1 MSENYEKAAEFIA
14 KMRGIA
20 DNLGENRDLI
30 DTDNYYAF
38 TQYIDELEKNIN
50 RFTEEGNILKIGIIG
65 AVKAGKSSFLNACI
79 FDGEEVL
86 PKACTPMTA
95 ALTKIS
101 YSAEPKALVHFYSQ
115 SDWQSISD
123 RSDEYDRSLEAGYNK
138 YCERFKS
145 DKAEDQNLLDK
156 AKDKAKEFVQN
167 KKQHRILSKEEFRM
181 TFDKNI
187 SESIKACKE
196 LTEMAAKNGEV
207 LSVIGSEARVIEG
220 EVSQKLQDYV
230 GANGK
235 YTPVVSY
242 VELQINDERL
252 NGIEIIDTPG
262 MNDPVASRGDKTR
275 KFLSVCDV
283 AILLSTSS
291 QFMDASTVSLINSTL
306 PSASI
311 RDYLVI
317 GSKLDLGVLDYSQD
331 KAGFAEAWAGSKQ
344 TYIRQYNQ
352 NIDKIIAC
360 RPADRSVA
368 ALKDSAP
375 LFVSS
380 MFYTMAR
387 KLKTGKPFS
396 AEEEHTDSQFMKR
409 FEGYS
414 EYRKQFTALSGIG
427 AVRVKLNEF
436 SERKAEIINSKNDSL
451 ISDCKLNLMRC
462 LDKIIEETT
471 SSRLTLENS
480 NVEELHKKYEAIKNV
495 LDSARTKLGGIFTV
509 AANESR
515 KIALSIKS
523 KIDSEAI
530 LHQNIKTVTETHEY
544 TEEHKVNWFKTE
556 TVTLHDTTHK
566 ADTAQVINNI
576 ASYIANC
583 NIIINDDF
591 NHIINKESISRKV
604 KNVVLEIF
612 DKAEI
617 SFDESDILCPL
628 DILLSQLEIP
638 SVEIDGNAHLDS
650 VRSQFASGYASNNA
664 IHKLAELQ
672 SSTLINVGNDL
683 KDELDKCVDKIAATL
698 SEKSVSFA
706 DDISVKLSDKQGKLQ
721 QQMAEREL
729 FIQRYS
735 EFSDFIKQQK
745 RELGQMS
752 V

>member
-14 KMRGIA
+14 KMRTIA
-20 DNLGENRDLI
+20 DDLGENRDLI

-65 AVKAGKSSFLNACI
+65 AMKAGKSSFLNACI

-101 YSAEPKALVHFYSQ
+101 YSEEPKALVHFYSQ
-115 SDWQSISD
+115 SDWQSITD
-123 RSDEYDRSLEAGYNK
+123 RSDEYDRSLEASYNK

-156 AKDKAKEFVQN
+156 AKEFVQD
-167 KKQHRILSKEEFRM
+167 KRQRRILSKEEFRM
-181 TFDKNI
+181 TFDKNV

-207 LSVIGSEARVIEG
+207 LSVIGSEPCVIEG

-235 YTPVVSY
+235 YTPIVSY

-275 KFLSVCDV
+275 KFLSACDV
-283 AILLSTSS
+283 AILLSTSA

-317 GSKLDLGVLDYSQD
+317 GSKFDFGVLDYPQD
-331 KAGFAEAWAGSKQ
+331 NVGFDVAWAKSKQ

-352 NIDKIIAC
+352 SIDKIIAC
-360 RPADRSVA
+360 RPADRSAA

-387 KLKTGKPFS
+387 KLKAGKPFS

-617 SFDESDILCPL
+617 NFDESDILCPL

-735 EFSDFIKQQK
+735 EFSDFVKQQK

>member
-101 YSAEPKALVHFYSQ
+101 YSEEPKALVHFYSQ

-145 DKAEDQNLLDK
+145 DKAEDQKLLDK
-156 AKDKAKEFVQN
+156 AKDKAKDFVQN
-167 KKQHRILSKEEFRM
+167 KKQRKLLSKEEFRM
-181 TFDKNI
+181 NFDRDV

-207 LSVIGSEARVIEG
+207 HSVIGSEPCVIEG

-235 YTPVVSY
+235 YTPIVSY

-275 KFLSVCDV
+275 KFLSACDV
-283 AILLSTSS
+283 AILLSTSA

-317 GSKLDLGVLDYSQD
+317 GSKFDFGVLDYPQD
-331 KAGFAEAWAGSKQ
+331 NVGFDLAWAKSKQ

-352 NIDKIIAC
+352 SIDKIIAC
-360 RPADRSVA
+360 RPADRSAA

-375 LFVSS
+375 LFISS
-380 MFYTMAR
+380 ILYTMAR
-387 KLKTGKPFS
+387 KLKEGKPFS
-396 AEEEHTDSQFMKR
+396 VEEQQVDSQFMKR

-414 EYRKQFTALSGIG
+414 EHRKQLMALSGIG

-530 LHQNIKTVTETHEY
+530 LHQNIKTITETHEY
-544 TEEHKVNWFKTE
+544 TEEHRINLLKKEV
-556 TVTLHDTTHK
+556 VTLHDTTHK

-617 SFDESDILCPL
+617 NFDESDILCPL

-650 VRSQFASGYASNNA
+650 VRSLFASGYASNNA

-735 EFSDFIKQQK
+735 EFSDFVKQQK

>member
-123 RSDEYDRSLEAGYNK
+123 RSDEYDRSLETNYNK

-156 AKDKAKEFVQN
+156 AKDKAFVQN

-196 LTEMAAKNGEV
+196 LTEMAEKNGEV

-275 KFLSVCDV
+275 KFLSACDV

-317 GSKLDLGVLDYSQD
+317 GSKLDLGVLDYPQD
-331 KAGFAEAWAGSKQ
+331 NVGFDVAWAKSKQ

-352 NIDKIIAC
+352 SIDKIIAC
-360 RPADRSVA
+360 RPADRSAA

-387 KLKTGKPFS
+387 KLKAGKPFS

-638 SVEIDGNAHLDS
+638 LVEIDGNAHLDS

-672 SSTLINVGNDL
+672 SSTLINVGNNL